1 MDAPSNDSRLLRPEI
16 LPGSHTPWGEAQASY
31 RYDDGIVLHC
41 TAGHGGFHLDERAN
55 THVHQAWRSPTGF
68 YEEDVDWSIVAV
80 TFPTLFTAGERQC
93 ADQML
98 RHWRPDAYETVN
110 GVFLESGESH
120 VKDERQ
126 FRLDHAADWV
136 VISAIMS
143 SHQPGFVECVAA
155 PGGDRRSHRERR
167 FLVASDEYEPERFG
181 FVIDEKRHRSY
192 DGPSDFVSYR

>member
-1 MDAPSNDSRLLRPEI
+1 MAKASFCIAPPAMAVSTWTSAPTHMCIRHGAAL
-16 LPGSHTPWGEAQASY
+16 QA
-31 RYDDGIVLHC
+31 
-41 TAGHGGFHLDERAN
+41 
-55 THVHQAWRSPTGF
+55 F

-80 TFPTLFTAGERQC
+80 SFPGLSTADERQC

-110 GVFLESGESH
+110 GVVLEPGESR

-126 FRLDHAADWV
+126 FRLDHAAGWV
-136 VISAIMS
+136 VISAITS

-155 PGGDRRSHRERR
+155 PGGELRSHRERR
-167 FLVASDEYEPERFG
+167 FLVPSDEYEPEHFG